1 MWLLA
6 LRNLL
11 RNRRRT
17 LIAAASVAFGL
28 MLTVTAR
35 NLDHGV
41 FNLMLNTAITGT
53 AGHVVVQAPGWQDE
67 RDASMVVPDSKALQ
81 ASLAQAYPGAVVAR
95 RVMVPGLLTSP
106 RGSVAMALAG
116 VEPSVEAPIGLLD
129 ERIQDGAYL
138 SDDDK
143 GILIGW
149 RAAEALSV
157 GVGDKVVFMAQVGK
171 GDVES
176 LLFRVRGVYHTGSDL
191 LDTMAAT
198 AVISTVQPLL
208 PGTDPAHQ
216 VSVILL
222 NHGAAP
228 VDTGPAAAVAAPG
241 LDVLTWEQALP
252 ALSEQIAMQRR
263 TRAMM
268 YSFIGLIVAVGVLN
282 TVLMGAMERIREF
295 GVLLSLG
302 MRREKLAGLL
312 MIEGL
317 LLGFVGAAFGLVL
330 AALLYQPLYVHGI
343 DYGDLLANNVPVA
356 SPIDTVVRAAVDVGG
371 VISQT
376 AVAVGAAVVAS
387 LWPAWMAMRLKPVEA
402 MRNV

>member
-1 MWLLA
+1 
-6 LRNLL
+6 
-11 RNRRRT
+11 
-17 LIAAASVAFGL
+17 
-28 MLTVTAR
+28 
-35 NLDHGV
+35 
-41 FNLMLNTAITGT
+41 
-53 AGHVVVQAPGWQDE
+53 
-67 RDASMVVPDSKALQ
+67 
-81 ASLAQAYPGAVVAR
+81 
-95 RVMVPGLLTSP
+95 
-106 RGSVAMALAG
+106 MALAG

-176 LLFRVRGVYHTGSDL
+176 LLFRVRGVYRTGSDL

>member
-1 MWLLA
+1 
-6 LRNLL
+6 
-11 RNRRRT
+11 
-17 LIAAASVAFGL
+17 
-28 MLTVTAR
+28 
-35 NLDHGV
+35 
-41 FNLMLNTAITGT
+41 
-53 AGHVVVQAPGWQDE
+53 
-67 RDASMVVPDSKALQ
+67 
-81 ASLAQAYPGAVVAR
+81 
-95 RVMVPGLLTSP
+95 
-106 RGSVAMALAG
+106 
-116 VEPSVEAPIGLLD
+116 
-129 ERIQDGAYL
+129 
-138 SDDDK
+138 
-143 GILIGW
+143 
-149 RAAEALSV
+149 
-157 GVGDKVVFMAQVGK
+157 
-171 GDVES
+171 
-176 LLFRVRGVYHTGSDL
+176 
-191 LDTMAAT
+191 
-198 AVISTVQPLL
+198 
-208 PGTDPAHQ
+208 
-216 VSVILL
+216 
-222 NHGAAP
+222 
-228 VDTGPAAAVAAPG
+228 VAAPG